1 MDVLQ
6 NMMLLSELV
15 QCGGNVYT
23 WCYDAQGVLLR
34 SNCPDEAFLASAF
47 ELFGCKQRML
57 EHGNRDDVPVTLG
70 TALGLLWG
78 AAFEKEEGKLKRIW
92 VIGPVFYQDVTLR
105 GIEDGLKY
113 YSKLEISVAWTIQ
126 LYKSLEKV
134 PTLQN
139 TIMNRYLLMMH
150 YCLTGQRLELSSVNS
165 SAAQEERLK
174 SSAIPHDRH
183 KIWMAE
189 QGMLQMVRTGDMNY
203 KQALSNSMSMSAG
216 VPVQSSDVLRQ
227 SKTSIIVF
235 TSLVCRAAIE
245 GGLSPEEA
253 YSLGDSYI
261 QAAESAKSLDELSPL
276 AMMMYDDFI
285 RRVHKHRTNPNLSMQ
300 IQKCVDYIEMNL
312 DKKIVA
318 EDLAVLVGYTEYY
331 LTHKF
336 KEETGLSVTNY
347 VKFAKMERA
356 KVLLKST
363 HRSAFGRSPSSLA
376 LPPAIISVQSF
387 NKLPEKRPWNSGKNK
402 AEQASCG
409 TVWRYRAGCL
419 FCYDEEKLGRMA
431 QLRNF
436 SFRVTPKS
444 RAMARRSS
452 SVMVCRMMPPPMEST
467 LT

>member
-6 NMMLLSELV
+6 NMVLFSELV
-15 QCGGNVYT
+15 KCGGNVYT

-57 EHGNRDDVPVTLG
+57 EHGDRDDVPVTLG

-78 AAFEKEEGKLKRIW
+78 AAFEKEEGNLKRVW
-92 VIGPVFYQDVTLR
+92 VIGPVFYQDVTMR
-105 GIEDGLKY
+105 GIEEGLKY

-126 LYKSLEKV
+126 LYKALEKV

-165 SAAQEERLK
+165 SAAQDERLK
-174 SSAIPHDRH
+174 SDAIPHDRH

-189 QGMLQMVRTGDMNY
+189 QGMLQMVRTGDLNY

-261 QAAESAKSLDELSPL
+261 QTAEAAKSPR
-276 AMMMYDDFI
+276 F
-285 RRVHKHRTNPNLSMQ
+285 
-300 IQKCVDYIEMNL
+300 
-312 DKKIVA
+312 
-318 EDLAVLVGYTEYY
+318 
-331 LTHKF
+331 
-336 KEETGLSVTNY
+336 
-347 VKFAKMERA
+347 RA
-356 KVLLKST
+356 
-363 HRSAFGRSPSSLA
+363 
-376 LPPAIISVQSF
+376 
-387 NKLPEKRPWNSGKNK
+387 
-402 AEQASCG
+402 
-409 TVWRYRAGCL
+409 
-419 FCYDEEKLGRMA
+419 
-431 QLRNF
+431 
-436 SFRVTPKS
+436 
-444 RAMARRSS
+444 
-452 SVMVCRMMPPPMEST
+452 
-467 LT
+467 

>member
-1 MDVLQ
+1 MHVFQ
-6 NMMLLSELV
+6 NMELFSELI
-15 QCGGNVYT
+15 QCGGNIYT
-23 WCYDAQGVLLR
+23 WCYNADGSLLQ
-34 SNCPDEAFLASAF
+34 SNCPEAGFLSGAF
-47 ELFGCKQRML
+47 EIFGCKKKML
-57 EHGNRDDVPVTLG
+57 DYGGRHTTPVTLG
-70 TALGLLWG
+70 TAIGMTWA
-78 AAFEKEEGKLKRIW
+78 AAFEKDGSVLKRAW
-92 VIGPVFYQDVTLR
+92 VIGPVFYQDVPMR
-105 GIEDGLKY
+105 GIETGLKY

-126 LYKSLEKV
+126 LYEALEKV
-134 PTLQN
+134 PTMQN
-139 TIMNRYLLMMH
+139 TIMSRYLLMMH

-165 SAAQEERLK
+165 STAQEERLK
-174 SSAIPHDRH
+174 SAAIPHDRH

-189 QGMLQMVRTGDMNY
+189 QGRLQMVRTGDLNY

-261 QAAESAKSLDELSPL
+261 QTAEAAKSLDELSPL

-363 HRSAFGRSPSSLA
+363 PLSVREISEQLGFATRNYFSAVFQQ
-376 LPPAIISVQSF
+376 VT
-387 NKLPEKRPWNSGKNK
+387 GK
-402 AEQASCG
+402 
-409 TVWRYRAGCL
+409 T
-419 FCYDEEKLGRMA
+419 
-431 QLRNF
+431 
-436 SFRVTPKS
+436 
-444 RAMARRSS
+444 
-452 SVMVCRMMPPPMEST
+452 PMEFRET
-467 LT
+467 

>member
-6 NMMLLSELV
+6 NMMLFSELV

-23 WCYDAQGVLLR
+23 WCYDAKGKLLR

-78 AAFEKEEGKLKRIW
+78 AAFEKEEGKLKRVW
-92 VIGPVFYQDVTLR
+92 VIGPVFHRDVTMR

-126 LYKSLEKV
+126 LYKALEKV
-134 PTLQN
+134 STLQN
-139 TIMNRYLLMMH
+139 TIIYRYLLMMH
-150 YCLTGQRLELSSVNS
+150 YCLTGQRLELSCVNS
-165 SAAQEERLK
+165 STAQEERLE
-174 SSAIPHDRH
+174 SSAIPHDRY
-183 KIWMAE
+183 KVWMAE

-203 KQALSNSMSMSAG
+203 KQALSNSMSISAG

-245 GGLSPEEA
+245 GDLSPEEA

-261 QAAESAKSLDELSPL
+261 QAAESAKSLDELNPL

-336 KEETGLSVTNY
+336 KEEICKVCKGRTCKGSAEKHTAQRPGNFRTAWFCHPQLFQRGLS
-347 VKFAKMERA
+347 AG
-356 KVLLKST
+356 
-363 HRSAFGRSPSSLA
+363 HRKNAHGIPGNIKQNRHPA
-376 LPPAIISVQSF
+376 LPFGGIGRDACSAMM
-387 NKLPEKRPWNSGKNK
+387 KKNG
-402 AEQASCG
+402 ERWLS
-409 TVWRYRAGCL
+409 
-419 FCYDEEKLGRMA
+419 
-431 QLRNF
+431 
-436 SFRVTPKS
+436 
-444 RAMARRSS
+444 
-452 SVMVCRMMPPPMEST
+452 
-467 LT
+467 